1 MRAYECMFIISPQ
14 LDEENTE
21 AVIAK
26 FDKLITDQGGEVT
39 KTDRMGRRRLAYEI
53 DGNMEGYYTIL
64 YFNAEPTLV
73 AELDRVF
80 LITEGVIRHLI
91 VRKDG

>member
-21 AVIAK
+21 AVVAK

-53 DGNMEGYYTIL
+53 DGNMEGFYTIL
-64 YFNAEPTLV
+64 YFNAEPTLA

-80 LITEGVIRHLI
+80 KITDGVIRHLI
-91 VRKDG
+91 VRKEA

>member
-1 MRAYECMFIISPQ
+1 MFIISPQ

-39 KTDRMGRRRLAYEI
+39 KTDRMGRRRLAY
-53 DGNMEGYYTIL
+53 
-64 YFNAEPTLV
+64 
-73 AELDRVF
+73 
-80 LITEGVIRHLI
+80 
-91 VRKDG
+91 

>member
-1 MRAYECMFIISPQ
+1 VRAYECMFIISPQ

>member
-1 MRAYECMFIISPQ
+1 MFIISPQ